1 VASDGPPE
9 LHARARRKS
18 ANDVSDVKTRE
29 TATGAWGRAKVSLT
43 WLSRCV
49 AAASLLSTTG
59 CGGFF
64 YALYAGGA
72 TSKLETAQQLG
83 AEKYAPY
90 EYYFAKEHLLK
101 AMEEASSADYGD
113 AIDLASE
120 AEKSAEKA
128 IVLSKQAHEGAGR

>member
-1 VASDGPPE
+1 MKQGERTTSTV
-9 LHARARRKS
+9 
-18 ANDVSDVKTRE
+18 V
-29 TATGAWGRAKVSLT
+29 
-43 WLSRCV
+43 V
-49 AAASLLSTTG
+49 AALAGLCLLGTSG

-64 YALYAGGA
+64 YAIYAGGA

-90 EYYFAKEHLLK
+90 EYYYAREHLRK

-113 AIDLASE
+113 AIDLADE

-128 IVLSKQAHEGAGR
+128 ILLSKQAHEGAGR